1 MHRALITKAM
11 CQIAMGQAAER
22 RFTEKLPA
30 MQENW
35 VPSLSWEDPL
45 EKGMATHSS
54 IFAWRIPWIGEPV
67 GYSPWG
73 CKELD
78 KTEWL
83 TLLLFQRVY
92 REAWIFEGKL
102 SREILVCFKLWRSHS
117 ELSSNKFP
125 EQRGMILNTV
135 NFGWILKVFPI
146 LSRKQHTEL
155 CSVLC
160 GSLGGGGFKEEGIH
174 VRMAEFLHCPPETI
188 TTLLIGYIP
197 TQNTKLKGKKKSNF
211 QII

>member
-1 MHRALITKAM
+1 
-11 CQIAMGQAAER
+11 MGQTAER
-22 RFTEKLPA
+22 RFTEKAPA

-35 VPSLSWEDPL
+35 VTSLSWEDPL

-54 IFAWRIPWIGEPV
+54 ILAWRIPWIGEPV

-73 CKELD
+73 RKELD
-78 KTEWL
+78 TTEWL
-83 TLLLFQRVY
+83 TLLVVQRVY
-92 REAWIFEGKL
+92 REAWIFEGKF
-102 SREILVCFKLWRSHS
+102 SREVLVCFKLWRSHS

-125 EQRGMILNTV
+125 EQRGVILNTC

-146 LSRKQHTEL
+146 LSRKKHTEL

-160 GSLGGGGFKEEGIH
+160 GSLDGGGFEEEGIC

-197 TQNTKLKGKKKSNF
+197 IQNTKLKGGKKSHF